1 MVTWLF
7 RTRPFTLSMSVLVIA
22 AYLLVEVPGGSIGWL
37 LLGKAPAPPGVVLLA
52 VWPQAI
58 ENGQYWRLLTGTIV
72 HTGVVHLLLN
82 LLGLLVLGAVAE
94 SRFGRSRLAVLFLG
108 SALIGNLAATV
119 TAPESLTLGASGGIM
134 GIAGGLITLMVRY
147 RLERET
153 LVWVIGGVVSTV
165 LNGFLHSGISN
176 AAHIGGVLTGFGL
189 AWFMGA
195 GPAWVQRE
203 HRLEEATDTAE
214 RRRIGE
220 LLVGANAA
228 APMPEEVLRDPAN
241 RLVLRGAGSR
251 RIALYIF
258 GALFFGVA
266 LVVAVRAA
274 NGLMI
279 SLGVLLIAASFL
291 AGFQSV
297 YQKLTL
303 TPVGLRYRSL
313 PWASLRCRWAEV
325 DSFEPYVVTTG
336 FSSVQMV
343 RCHILQRRPTG
354 TRLSKKVIPA
364 FAGMDA
370 ERQAAMLEDWRA
382 RWTAL
387 ESR

>member
-1 MVTWLF
+1 V
-7 RTRPFTLSMSVLVIA
+7 
-22 AYLLVEVPGGSIGWL
+22 
-37 LLGKAPAPPGVVLLA
+37 PPGVALLA

-72 HTGVVHLLLN
+72 HAGLVHLVLN

-94 SRFGRSRLAVLFLG
+94 SRFSRSRLAVLFLG

-119 TAPESLTLGASGGIM
+119 TALDSLTLGASGGIM

-153 LVWVIGGVVSTV
+153 LVWVMGGVVSTL
-165 LNGFLHSGISN
+165 LNGFLHAGISN
-176 AAHIGGVLTGFGL
+176 SAHIAGVITGFGL

-195 GPAWVQRE
+195 SPHWVRRE
-203 HRLEEATDTAE
+203 QRLEEAADTAE
-214 RRRIGE
+214 RRRVGE
-220 LLVGANAA
+220 RLVRANATA
-228 APMPEEVLRDPAN
+228 HMPEEVLRDPAN
-241 RLVLRGAGSR
+241 RLVLRRAGSR
-251 RIALYIF
+251 GIALYIF
-258 GALFFGVA
+258 STLFFGLG
-266 LVVAVRAA
+266 LVVAVVTA

-279 SLGVLLIAASFL
+279 ALGAILIAASIL
-291 AGFQSV
+291 AGFQAV
-297 YQKLTL
+297 YQQLTL
-303 TPVGLRYRSL
+303 TPVGLKCRSL
-313 PWASLRCRWAEV
+313 PWASFRCRWAEV
-325 DSFEPYVVTTG
+325 DSFEPYVLTTG

-354 TRLSKKVIPA
+354 TRLAKKVILA

-370 ERQAAMLEDWRA
+370 ERQAAMLEDWRP